1 MTHRS
6 IFDEIALHTY
16 MQKLGL
22 TVEEAQEAMTP
33 AQAIDELKAGN
44 ARFLNKETK
53 ERDLLAQVNDTA
65 GGQAPFAAVV
75 SCIDSRIP
83 TEIVFYS

>member
-22 TVEEAQEAMTP
+22 TVEEAQHAMSLYANNKKFDNELDATYNVDDDV
-33 AQAIDELKAGN
+33 IDEEWDTWE
-44 ARFLNKETK
+44 FPSIYKEK
-53 ERDLLAQVNDTA
+53 
-65 GGQAPFAAVV
+65 
-75 SCIDSRIP
+75 
-83 TEIVFYS
+83 

>member
-22 TVEEAQEAMTP
+22 TVEEAQHAMSLY
-33 AQAIDELKAGN
+33 ANNKKFDNELADVYNVEDDVIDEDWDTWE
-44 ARFLNKETK
+44 FPSIYKE
-53 ERDLLAQVNDTA
+53 N
-65 GGQAPFAAVV
+65 
-75 SCIDSRIP
+75 
-83 TEIVFYS
+83 

>member
-22 TVEEAQEAMTP
+22 TVEEAQHAMSLY
-33 AQAIDELKAGN
+33 ANNKKFDNEL
-44 ARFLNKETK
+44 
-53 ERDLLAQVNDTA
+53 DTA
-65 GGQAPFAAVV
+65 YNVDNDV
-75 SCIDSRIP
+75 IDDEWDEWYP
-83 TEIVFYS
+83 NDL

>member
-22 TVEEAQEAMTP
+22 TVEEAQHAMSLYANNKKFDNELDT
-33 AQAIDELKAGN
+33 AYNVEDDVIDEDWDTWE
-44 ARFLNKETK
+44 FPSIYKE
-53 ERDLLAQVNDTA
+53 N
-65 GGQAPFAAVV
+65 
-75 SCIDSRIP
+75 
-83 TEIVFYS
+83 

>member
-22 TVEEAQEAMTP
+22 TVDEAQEAMRLY
-33 AQAIDELKAGN
+33 ANNKKFDNELDEVYNIDNDVIDEEWDTWE
-44 ARFLNKETK
+44 FPSIYKEK
-53 ERDLLAQVNDTA
+53 
-65 GGQAPFAAVV
+65 
-75 SCIDSRIP
+75 
-83 TEIVFYS
+83 

>member
-22 TVEEAQEAMTP
+22 TVEEAQHAMSLY
-33 AQAIDELKAGN
+33 ANNKKFDNELDAAYNVDDDVIDEEWDTWE
-44 ARFLNKETK
+44 FPSIYKEK
-53 ERDLLAQVNDTA
+53 
-65 GGQAPFAAVV
+65 
-75 SCIDSRIP
+75 
-83 TEIVFYS
+83 